1 MLYVCCGCTVANNV
15 RQQMIRMQQN
25 VFRFINKYSLTEQ
38 SALCTVEQS
47 AIGLSNK
54 QGGMKRRERKKYVY
68 TNDITDW
75 TIKQMR
81 KSLENKLVDEF
92 EWDKCNE
99 RLCWLLSYFVYCMY
113 VYYLSFPYLLD
124 IYIYFRGI
132 NKSSCCCVCVCI
144 VHFSCTLFI
153 SNNSGVAHISL
164 SYYAVLFWMHFWCSD
179 TGMHQSMTAANVLRS
194 QIVRCLPF
202 LCVVNVEREQAQAKN
217 PLNNI
222 IVVLFDNWHIQLMNA
237 CVQSF
242 LWHILPSFL
251 LAREK

>member
-164 SYYAVLFWMHFWCSD
+164 SYYAVLF
-179 TGMHQSMTAANVLRS
+179 
-194 QIVRCLPF
+194 
-202 LCVVNVEREQAQAKN
+202 
-217 PLNNI
+217 
-222 IVVLFDNWHIQLMNA
+222 
-237 CVQSF
+237 
-242 LWHILPSFL
+242 
-251 LAREK
+251 